1 MGKVNKDPKMAS
13 QEKLNDNMDKG
24 PIDDLLNSDNAFNDV
39 GLENM
44 RLLNEAIKRS
54 KENKARI

>member
-1 MGKVNKDPKMAS
+1 MEKMKKDPKMVS
-13 QEKLNDNMDKG
+13 QEKLKDNMDKG
-24 PIDDLLNSDNAFNDV
+24 TINDILNSDNAFNDA

-44 RLLNEAIKRS
+44 RLLSEAMKRS